1 MGGDNNGQFIH
12 QVNQMNSSQPFSTKT
27 FDQIDLIW
35 NNLKLAEISRKHGLP
50 HLAYKYLN
58 YVYEC
63 MKLIDARGEMLKL
76 ERFKYTYENFKQ
88 QMEFR
93 KQPLDT
99 YECLKKTE
107 EEINNEDY
115 TPWMQA
121 ELLRIVGE
129 HYLKQGHI

>member
-1 MGGDNNGQFIH
+1 M
-12 QVNQMNSSQPFSTKT
+12 
-27 FDQIDLIW
+27 
-35 NNLKLAEISRKHGLP
+35 AEISRKHGLP

-93 KQPLDT
+93 K
-99 YECLKKTE
+99 
-107 EEINNEDY
+107 
-115 TPWMQA
+115 
-121 ELLRIVGE
+121 
-129 HYLKQGHI
+129 